1 MGALQALVGHQYGTA
16 SLPSRVKVA
25 KYQMLLQ
32 VCQQAGITS
41 SALEEAYY
49 FYNNLF
55 YYYYYYYYYYL
66 RDENSIPPSYWLRL
80 PAGRTHGPMESYVSV
95 TPLIE

>member
-16 SLPSRVKVA
+16 SLPSHVEVA
-25 KYQMLLQ
+25 EYQMLLQ

-41 SALEEAYY
+41 SALEEAY
-49 FYNNLF
+49 
-55 YYYYYYYYYYL
+55 L

-80 PAGRTHGPMESYVSV
+80 PAGRTPGPMESYVSV
-95 TPLIE
+95 TQLIE